1 MDNFTIHQLKIFG
14 TVVEAKNITKAAAHL
29 HMTQPAASIQLKKLQ
44 QNIGTDLYYMNGKD
58 LTLTD
63 AGKEFYQV
71 FLSVR
76 DRLDAFE
83 STLTDLKTGL
93 RGKLSITAASTAKYV
108 MPYLLGEFK
117 KKYPGVDIAL
127 KITDRFEVI
136 HQITQMNYNLAI
148 LSRVPRNTDL
158 ESTPFLKNP
167 LVFACHPSHP
177 LSGEKSIT
185 LRALRDEVFVIREEG
200 SGTRMVMEDLL
211 SKSNIQPQIGME
223 LGTNEAVKHAIMA
236 GIGIS
241 LVSELSL
248 KSELELGK
256 ISILEVDSLPVITHW
271 NAIYRKSRRVHP
283 VTEHFL
289 NFLENRKGF
298 TAESGS

>member
-1 MDNFTIHQLKIFG
+1 MDHFTIHQLKLFG
-14 TVVEAKNITKAAAHL
+14 TVVEAGNITKAAERL

-44 QNIGTDLYYMNGKD
+44 QNIGTDLYYMNGKN

-63 AGKEFYQV
+63 AGKEFYRV

-76 DRLDAFE
+76 DRLEAFE
-83 STLTDLKTGL
+83 ATLTDLKSGL

-117 KKYPGVDIAL
+117 DKYPEVDIAL
-127 KITDRFEVI
+127 KITNRFEVI
-136 HQITQMNYNLAI
+136 HQITQMDYNLAI
-148 LSRVPRNTDL
+148 LSQVPHNTDL
-158 ESTPFLKNP
+158 ESTPFLRNP

-177 LSGEKSIT
+177 LSGKQNIN
-185 LRALRDEVFVIREEG
+185 LRTLRDEVFIIREEG
-200 SGTRMVMEDLL
+200 SGTRIVMEELL
-211 SKSNIQPQIGME
+211 SKSDIHPRIGME

-248 KSELELGK
+248 KSDLELGK
-256 ISILEVDSLPVITHW
+256 ISLLDVESLPVITYW
-271 NAIYRKSRRVHP
+271 NAIYKKSRRVHP
-283 VTEHFL
+283 LTEHFL
-289 NFLENRKGF
+289 SFLEQRKEF
-298 TAESGS
+298 STEPIP